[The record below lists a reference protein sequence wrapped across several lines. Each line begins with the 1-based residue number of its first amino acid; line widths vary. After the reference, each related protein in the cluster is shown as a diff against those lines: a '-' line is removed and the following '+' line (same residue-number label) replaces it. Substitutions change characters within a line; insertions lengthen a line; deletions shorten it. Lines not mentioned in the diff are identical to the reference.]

1 MDGNEEGE
9 NKIGSE
15 DPEERPVMIRRMSA
29 EDFLH
34 YPEGEESETRPEDDM
49 EEIEVEIEA
58 EVAPITA
65 YDYDI
70 EDDMFLGTEAL
81 RGGTENDGDENFE
94 EEGEEDRET
103 DYGSI
108 ALCMEDEAIYGD
120 LDAAEYD
127 NYRFMLLG
135 EAVGVDHYIIKRLTY
150 LRSLAVNRV
159 IWEEIKELM
168 QMQKKIQLEGK
179 ETRKR
184 AIEYFVNKRRYM
196 FHYEM
201 GRIPPGERM
210 EESDMPDE
218 WAAVHYGWAGATED
232 ECPDQTNNESESW
245 TSHGASSPVGA
256 EVERGIVSGGTHTAP
271 TGHSGDPAVGSL
283 TDRPAATHGKGSK
296 GKTGGK
302 GKATEP
308 NTMKDPPMH
317 DEYDDAQRG

>member
-1 MDGNEEGE
+1 
-9 NKIGSE
+9 
-15 DPEERPVMIRRMSA
+15 
-29 EDFLH
+29 
-34 YPEGEESETRPEDDM
+34 
-49 EEIEVEIEA
+49 
-58 EVAPITA
+58 
-65 YDYDI
+65 
-70 EDDMFLGTEAL
+70 
-81 RGGTENDGDENFE
+81 
-94 EEGEEDRET
+94 
-103 DYGSI
+103 
-108 ALCMEDEAIYGD
+108 
-120 LDAAEYD
+120 
-127 NYRFMLLG
+127 
-135 EAVGVDHYIIKRLTY
+135 
-150 LRSLAVNRV
+150 
-159 IWEEIKELM
+159 
-168 QMQKKIQLEGK
+168 
-179 ETRKR
+179 
-184 AIEYFVNKRRYM
+184 M

-232 ECPDQTNNESESW
+232 ECPDQTNDESESW

-308 NTMKDPPMH
+308 NTMKDPLIH